1 MAFCRD
7 VVLPRL
13 CDLAMRNPHLVSYRK
28 RVVGSAQGC
37 VLEIWHRIGLEPV
50 FRGAPVREILC
61 ETTTVWR
68 LSQLHDLSPWQ
79 PCSAGSERWG
89 ESRLGDS
96 RKVISDLLAAFR
108 GSLINKAPRAEHL
121 NRTQEVG
128 GSNPLVS
135 TTIWQTFARP
145 ECPFTLLN
153 PACKTEVGLIIT
165 QSRRLRPACPTSR

>member
-1 MAFCRD
+1 MAIGGIRPASQSGPD
-7 VVLPRL
+7 TVDLVVLPRL
-13 CDLAMRNPHLVSYRK
+13 CDLVMRNPHPVLYRK
-28 RVVGSAQGC
+28 WVVGSAQGC

-61 ETTTVWR
+61 ETTAVWR

-79 PCSAGSERWG
+79 PCLAGSERWG

-96 RKVISDLLAAFR
+96 PKVISDLLAAFR

-135 TTIWQTFARP
+135 TNAINDSEQT
-145 ECPFTLLN
+145 LN
-153 PACKTEVGLIIT
+153 V
-165 QSRRLRPACPTSR
+165 RRLLFSLADHLAT